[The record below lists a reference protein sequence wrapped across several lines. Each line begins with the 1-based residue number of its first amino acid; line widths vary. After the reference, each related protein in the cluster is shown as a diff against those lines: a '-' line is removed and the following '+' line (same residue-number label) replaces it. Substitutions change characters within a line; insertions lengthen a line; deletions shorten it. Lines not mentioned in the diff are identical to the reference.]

1 MTGAHGDESTTTSV
15 PSRRELNE
23 RRNQAASSFM
33 PGPNDEMTA
42 VAVDSFQQALI
53 FDEPAL
59 ERRGPSPPH
68 LLVRGS
74 AAEKDEARCM
84 GRVSPPAR

>member
-1 MTGAHGDESTTTSV
+1 MLTGDGVFDD
-15 PSRRELNE
+15 
-23 RRNQAASSFM
+23 M
-33 PGPNDEMTA
+33 PA
-42 VAVDSFQQALI
+42 VAVDSLQQALI

-59 ERRGPSPPH
+59 ERRGLSPPH

-84 GRVSPPAR
+84 GRVSPPVR